1 MRFLNLLF
9 AFLYLSLLA
18 TTETANAHDQRLSP
32 LADSQFKALNV
43 QHNAPN
49 HATNLADHEPDEPDS
64 LLVLVSQPCFVIF
77 GAITTHYIAPWL
89 SFSSSP
95 DSARAPPFF

>member
-1 MRFLNLLF
+1 MRLLNLLL
-9 AFLYLSLLA
+9 AFLYLSLLV
-18 TTETANAHDQRLSP
+18 TTETANAHDQRLSS

-43 QHNAPN
+43 QSNAPN
-49 HATNLADHEPDEPDS
+49 HATNLADHEPDEPDT
-64 LLVLVSQPCFVIF
+64 LHALVSQPYFAIF
-77 GAITTHYIAPWL
+77 GTITTHYTAPWL